1 MTGLEGKNNRFLY
14 ANQSKAHNAN
24 YQRILGARVSR
35 TLESTFSAVLY
46 TCAFFAAWGKE
57 TIFMGVYYEYSLFW

>member
-1 MTGLEGKNNRFLY
+1 MTGLEGKNNRFLF

-35 TLESTFSAVLY
+35 TLESTISAVLY
-46 TCAFFAAWGKE
+46 A
-57 TIFMGVYYEYSLFW
+57 

>member
-1 MTGLEGKNNRFLY
+1 MTGLEGKNNRFLL

-35 TLESTFSAVLY
+35 TLEFYYLRRALCVSVLRSL
-46 TCAFFAAWGKE
+46 GKGNDFYGG
-57 TIFMGVYYEYSLFW
+57 IL